1 MHVYTHICTH
11 ICAIFK
17 NVSPNYLALFLKN
30 NKQLCFQLHMVSE
43 AQLLCRHPG
52 ECYFDRAGGEGK
64 RSQDMYSL
72 QFEREAEKTGAL

>member
-1 MHVYTHICTH
+1 MYVYTHICTH

-17 NVSPNYLALFLKN
+17 NVSLNYLALFFKN

-52 ECYFDRAGGEGK
+52 ERYFNRVGW
-64 RSQDMYSL
+64 
-72 QFEREAEKTGAL
+72 ERKEESEHVQPSI